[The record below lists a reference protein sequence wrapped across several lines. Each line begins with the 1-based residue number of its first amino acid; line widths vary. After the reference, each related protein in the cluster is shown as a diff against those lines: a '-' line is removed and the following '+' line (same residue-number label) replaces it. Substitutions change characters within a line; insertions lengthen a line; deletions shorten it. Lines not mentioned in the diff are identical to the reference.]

1 MKITGRDYALAAAK
15 ANRENKILRIKNG
28 EFIFDDAP
36 FVADENDSFREN
48 DPDENEPAALSK

>member
-28 EFIFDDAP
+28 EFIFEEP
-36 FVADENDSFREN
+36 PVVVEEEEISFNGDEEYGV
-48 DPDENEPAALSK
+48 E